1 MLYLLISFS
10 FGNNAPP
17 NALGR
22 EVFPNTPKS
31 DASLPD
37 TASKALLRQI
47 DEACGKREEG
57 KANADYGANRTGTVG
72 KKAGWR
78 KPEGEGRL
86 REKEQEGLVS
96 SLGLG
101 EGGPVMG
108 MGFGQNKGPSWIGRP
123 FGNKVLALFY
133 FPT

>member
-1 MLYLLISFS
+1 MRTPLRLTQRFSGPLYVNEKMKRKRMIRLW
-10 FGNNAPP
+10 
-17 NALGR
+17 
-22 EVFPNTPKS
+22 S
-31 DASLPD
+31 DRA
-37 TASKALLRQI
+37 
-47 DEACGKREEG
+47 
-57 KANADYGANRTGTVG
+57 GTVG
-72 KKAGWR
+72 KKAGRR

-86 REKEQEGLVS
+86 RENEQEGLVS

>member
-1 MLYLLISFS
+1 MQKVERKRISR
-10 FGNNAPP
+10 
-17 NALGR
+17 LW
-22 EVFPNTPKS
+22 S
-31 DASLPD
+31 DRA
-37 TASKALLRQI
+37 
-47 DEACGKREEG
+47 
-57 KANADYGANRTGTVG
+57 GTVG

-78 KPEGEGRL
+78 KPEGRGE
-86 REKEQEGLVS
+86 REKEQEGLAP